1 MKLQLLTVAAI
12 SAATLSAPLQ
22 AQNPAGQARPVFR
35 STADVVSI
43 QTSVRDKRGRPMS
56 GLTPTD
62 FEVRDNGHVRPV
74 ISLRSD
80 RHAPVSIAVL
90 VDMSG
95 SMRVGPKVAM
105 ARQAFGA
112 LLAQLREGQ
121 DEVAVFTFDSS
132 LHERQPFTN
141 RLATVSQSLVEFSP
155 FGSTSLYDAAAA
167 TAKRLSERSATH
179 KAIVILTDGVDT
191 SSALTAPE
199 VSGLASSIDVPVYI
213 LATVPVVDQDAMNGT
228 YQRAAAATGADLR
241 DLADWTGGR
250 LVFANSVVTTAET
263 ATTLIDEL
271 RQQYILAIEAASA
284 NEWRRLEVRVKDRG
298 ATVKAR
304 SGYFGG

>member
-1 MKLQLLTVAAI
+1 MKLQLLTLAAI

-22 AQNPAGQARPVFR
+22 AQAPSGQARPVFR
-35 STADVVSI
+35 SAADVVSI

-62 FEVRDNGHVRPV
+62 FEVLDNGQVRPLV
-74 ISLRSD
+74 SLRSD

-132 LHERQPFTN
+132 LHERQPFTS
-141 RLATVSQSLVEFSP
+141 RLATVSHSLVEFAP

-167 TAKRLSERSATH
+167 TAKRLSSRSATH

-213 LATVPVVDQDAMNGT
+213 LATVPVVDQEAMNGT
-228 YQRAAAATGADLR
+228 VQRAAAATGADLR

-263 ATTLIDEL
+263 ASTLVDEL

>member
-1 MKLQLLTVAAI
+1 MKLQLLTLAAI

-22 AQNPAGQARPVFR
+22 AQAPSGQARPVFR
-35 STADVVSI
+35 SAADVVSI

-62 FEVRDNGHVRPV
+62 FEVLDNGQVRPLV
-74 ISLRSD
+74 SLRSD

-95 SMRVGPKVAM
+95 SMRVGAKVAM

-132 LHERQPFTN
+132 LHERQPFTS
-141 RLATVSQSLVEFSP
+141 RLATVSQSLVEFAP

-167 TAKRLSERSATH
+167 TAKRLSSRSATH

-191 SSALTAPE
+191 SSALTASE

-213 LATVPVVDQDAMNGT
+213 LATVPVVDQEAMNGT
-228 YQRAAAATGADLR
+228 FQRTAAATGADLR

-263 ATTLIDEL
+263 ASTLVDEL

-284 NEWRRLEVRVKDRG
+284 SEWRRLEVRVKERG

>member
-241 DLADWTGGR
+241 DLADWTGVR